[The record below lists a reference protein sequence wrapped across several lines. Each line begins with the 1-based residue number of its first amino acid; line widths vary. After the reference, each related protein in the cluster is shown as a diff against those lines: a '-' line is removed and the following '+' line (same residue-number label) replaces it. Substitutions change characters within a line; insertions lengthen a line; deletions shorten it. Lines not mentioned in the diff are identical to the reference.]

1 MCRHTHPIHLL
12 MSVASDLGTIFF
24 LLKEQSLQNINLSFT
39 HKKLVSFSTCTI
51 DILCMLF
58 IRRDFR
64 RTETPASAN
73 GPATPSSKGKT
84 PVNTAGGQGA
94 VLLPVRELVHGS
106 E

>member
-1 MCRHTHPIHLL
+1 
-12 MSVASDLGTIFF
+12 
-24 LLKEQSLQNINLSFT
+24 LKEQSLQNINLSFK
-39 HKKLVSFSTCTI
+39 HKELVSFSTI
-51 DILCMLF
+51 DILCTLF

-94 VLLPVRELVHGS
+94 VLLPVRELVHGN